1 MLVFSCDKYSQL
13 NRMRQYQAAVYNFQV
28 SRVGMIYM
36 EPGSL
41 GWEPL
46 LLSWLNTLPTFINN
60 DFYKTMIFHLFMRF
74 CKPLLWLRSKGGV
87 RVSTI

>member
-1 MLVFSCDKYSQL
+1 M
-13 NRMRQYQAAVYNFQV
+13 ATYNFQV

-60 DFYKTMIFHLFMRF
+60 DFYKIMIFHLFMRF
-74 CKPLLWLRSKGGV
+74 CKPLLWLRNKGGV
-87 RVSTI
+87 RVSTVQILVIMEYYILYIYIVCK